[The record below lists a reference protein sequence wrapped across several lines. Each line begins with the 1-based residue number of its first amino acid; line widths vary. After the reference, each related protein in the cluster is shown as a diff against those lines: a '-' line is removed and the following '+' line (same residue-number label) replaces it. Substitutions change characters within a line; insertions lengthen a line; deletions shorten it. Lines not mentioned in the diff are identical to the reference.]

1 MAPLKTFAK
10 RFNSFDEMYF
20 FYSSQIGH
28 SPEKH
33 REVME
38 LLKWAQQNKLI
49 HCGIV
54 EFIVSRQWNIL
65 KKMKEEGFSP
75 ETATTFE
82 VYDLA

>member
-1 MAPLKTFAK
+1 
-10 RFNSFDEMYF
+10 MYF

-28 SPEKH
+28 SVAKH

-38 LLKWAQQNKLI
+38 ILKWAQQNKLI

-54 EFIVSRQWNIL
+54 EFIVSHQWEIL
-65 KKMKEEGFSP
+65 KKMKEEGWTP